1 MLGQKR
7 VGVLIDT
14 VSIQRY
20 IFSTNNLKENVGA
33 SHLVKK
39 IYEDFLEE
47 VVKELFAD
55 SINIDEWRQNPEII
69 KILDDS
75 TPFEVGYIGGGN
87 ALLFFREE
95 DKAREFIK
103 KWSLKLLIKS
113 PGIIPAFAVGEI
125 DFGNFSNSLQNLFKT
140 LLKNKTE
147 FLPEVIIKRHGITAE
162 CPNTGY
168 SAEVWC
174 DQEGE
179 FISSVSYAKINAAK
193 DALNEL
199 INKDEIK
206 RLLKDSYTF
215 TFKIDKLG
223 QRENEDSHIAI
234 VHIDGN
240 DMGDR
245 IRRIDNLVD
254 LRKFSKSLKE
264 ATEKAFNEIL
274 KKIIERIE
282 NGDLEK
288 VGIYLQREEDG
299 HRTILPLR
307 PIIIGGDDITF
318 VSEGRLGIWL
328 AKIFLEEFQRQ
339 EVSDGKGLTACAGV
353 AITKTKYPFYRGY
366 ILSEELTKS
375 AKEARKSRN
384 NSGSWIDFHIAYGGF
399 SEGIKEIRESQ
410 FRTSDG
416 KSVIMRPYRIEDF
429 DKLLEGVAH
438 FKNTFP
444 RSKVM
449 ELRQVIYS
457 SEVDRTLFME
467 RLKVRGL
474 KLPEYNPSYWEKEQK
489 KENENLFIK
498 QAETQTETTP
508 YFDMIELMDFYPE
521 FAIESKS
528 KGGKDDQL

>member
-47 VVKELFAD
+47 VVKELFSD
-55 SINIDEWRQNPEII
+55 SININEWRQNPEII

-103 KWSLKLLIKS
+103 KWSMKLLIES

-125 DFGNFSNSLQNLFKT
+125 DFDNFSKSLQNLFKT

-147 FLPEVIIKRHGITAE
+147 FLTEVIIKRHGITAE

-174 DQEGE
+174 EKLPGE
-179 FISSVSYAKINAAK
+179 RKNYISSVSNAKIMAAEGANK
-193 DALNEL
+193 EL
-199 INKDEIK
+199 REI
-206 RLLKDSYTF
+206 LQNLGLANTYTF
-215 TFKIDKLG
+215 TDEIDNLG
-223 QRENEDSHIAI
+223 QSKGEENHIAI

-240 DMGDR
+240 DIGNR
-245 IRRIDNLVD
+245 IKNIERLTS
-254 LRKFSKSLKE
+254 LREFSRDI
-264 ATEKAFNEIL
+264 EKATKESFKEMLLEIDSNIEEIKKIL
-274 KKIIERIE
+274 KLTDKDGII
-282 NGDLEK
+282 
-288 VGIYLQREEDG
+288 
-299 HRTILPLR
+299 TLPLR

-328 AKIFLEEFQRQ
+328 AKEFIKAF
-339 EVSDGKGLTACAGV
+339 EKNTESLGKLTACGGA

-366 ILSEELTKS
+366 MLSEDLTSS
-375 AKEARKSRN
+375 AKKARKN
-384 NSGSWIDFHIAYGGF
+384 KNDSGSWIDFHIAYGGF

-457 SEVDRTLFME
+457 SEVDRTLFIE

-474 KLPEYNPSYWEKEQK
+474 KLPKYNPSHCEQEQK

-508 YFDMIELMDFYPE
+508 YFDMIELMDFYPK

-528 KGGKDDQL
+528 KGGKDEQI